1 MDVGLDIRP
10 EITVRSQIGYI
21 VVDNHVDLLDIDT
34 PSNDVGGDQDFGFT
48 VSESIEDVISV
59 NRLLV
64 SMERSDRVTFIS
76 QPLGDSIGSIFSL
89 QMSAS
94 TPHCT
99 GSKS

>member
-10 EITVRSQIGYI
+10 EITIRSQIGYI

-34 PSNDVGGDQDFGFT
+34 SSDDIGGNEDFGLA

-59 NRLLV
+59 IRLLV
-64 SMERSDRVTFIS
+64 SVERSDRVTFIS

>member
-10 EITVRSQIGYI
+10 EITIRSQIGYI

-34 PSNDVGGDQDFGFT
+34 SSDDVGGNQDFSLA

-64 SMERSDRVTFIS
+64 SVKRSDRVTFIS
-76 QPLGDSIGSIFSL
+76 QPFGDSIGSIFSL
-89 QMSAS
+89 
-94 TPHCT
+94 
-99 GSKS
+99 

>member
-10 EITVRSQIGYI
+10 EITIRAQIGYI

-34 PSNDVGGDQDFGFT
+34 SSDDVRGNEDFGLA

-64 SMERSDRVTFIS
+64 SVERSDRVTFVS
-76 QPLGDSIGSIFSL
+76 
-89 QMSAS
+89 
-94 TPHCT
+94 
-99 GSKS
+99 